1 MDNPSYAAI
10 DLGSNSFHMIIARE
24 VNGQVQL
31 LDRHKETVRLR
42 LGLDDQGNLSTE
54 AQERALACLL
64 RFQQRL
70 RGIETSNIR
79 AVGTNTLRLASNA
92 GDFLDRAQE
101 ALGHHIEIIAGH
113 EEARLIFVGVTHFLP
128 PDDTQRLVIDIGG
141 GSTEFIVGDKNQP
154 KRMMSTEMGCVAI
167 TQRFNL
173 MQNIRAQDF
182 AEAVNY
188 CQLTL
193 RPHVNTLKNLGW
205 DRVIGASGSIK
216 AISEI
221 LVGNQWSMEGITLE
235 GMQKLSH
242 ALIKGGRLDDI
253 KLVGLSDDRKPV
265 IGGGLAVLMA
275 TFQLLHIDRMLI
287 SQGALREGLILD
299 MLGRVHHTQDVRET
313 SIQSLIATSRI
324 DTAQAQRVAICAANF
339 LTQLHGSWTF
349 AHPNIDFKLLLR
361 WAALTHEVGYFISS
375 RRYRHHTAYILQN
388 ADLAGFSQ
396 YEQNL
401 LAWMGLHHRS
411 KILPSDL
418 TLLASID
425 DVLAPN
431 MLRLTI
437 VLRLAVRLHR
447 GRDDNTPE
455 VKLSVKDHV
464 ITLGFEQNWIDRNP
478 LTYMD
483 LASESKRLEAIGFK
497 LEITSI

>member
-1 MDNPSYAAI
+1 MDLTPSYAAI

-31 LDRHKETVRLR
+31 VDRHKETVRLR
-42 LGLDDQGNLSTE
+42 LGLDEQGNLSTD
-54 AQERALACLL
+54 AQERALACLS

-70 RGIETSNIR
+70 RGIDTANIR

-92 GDFLDRAQE
+92 GDFLERAQE

-141 GSTEFIVGDKNQP
+141 GSTEFIIGDKNEP
-154 KRMMSTEMGCVAI
+154 KRMISTEMGCVAI

-173 MQNIRAQDF
+173 TDHLS
-182 AEAVNY
+182 AEAFADAVRY

-193 RPHVNTLKNLGW
+193 RPHVNRLKSLGW
-205 DRVIGASGSIK
+205 DKAIGASGSIK

-221 LVGNQWSMEGITLE
+221 LVGNQWSSDGVTLE
-235 GMQKLSH
+235 GMQKLAH
-242 ALIKGGRLDDI
+242 HLIKGGALADI
-253 KLVGLSDDRKPV
+253 KLAGLSEDRKPV

-275 TFQLLHIDRMLI
+275 AFQLLSIDRMSV

-299 MLGRVHHTQDVRET
+299 MLGRANHIQDVRET
-313 SIQSLIATSRI
+313 SIQSLLATSRV
-324 DTAQAQRVAICAANF
+324 DTAQAQRVAMCAESFFNQTCQHWSF
-339 LTQLHGSWTF
+339 D
-349 AHPNIDFKLLLR
+349 HPNIDAKLLLR

-388 ADLAGFSQ
+388 ADLAGFTQ
-396 YEQNL
+396 YEQAL

-411 KILPSDL
+411 KILPIDL
-418 TLLASID
+418 EQLNSID
-425 DVLAPN
+425 DTLAPI
-431 MLRLTI
+431 MLHLT
-437 VLRLAVRLHR
+437 VLLRLAVRLHR
-447 GRDDNTPE
+447 GRDDTMPE
-455 VKLSVKDHV
+455 ATLKAQGRT
-464 ITLGFEQNWIDRNP
+464 ITLSFTQDWIDHNP
-478 LTYMD
+478 LTKMD
-483 LASESKRLEAIGFK
+483 LISESKRLEAIGFK
-497 LEITSI
+497 LDIN